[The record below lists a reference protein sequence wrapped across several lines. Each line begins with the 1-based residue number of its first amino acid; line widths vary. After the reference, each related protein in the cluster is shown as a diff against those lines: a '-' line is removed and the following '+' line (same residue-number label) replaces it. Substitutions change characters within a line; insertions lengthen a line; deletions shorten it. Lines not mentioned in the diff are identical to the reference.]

1 MIRIF
6 CKTRSKNDDLLEKY
20 NKETPTSVPFSLHS
34 MGVDPIEPSE
44 LEEVLHKCENRKHS
58 GVEKNWYR
66 NDKISIQLY

>member
-20 NKETPTSVPFSLHS
+20 NKKKFTSVPSSLHS
-34 MGVDPIEPSE
+34 IGVDPIKPFE

-58 GVEKNWYR
+58 GVEKN
-66 NDKISIQLY
+66 